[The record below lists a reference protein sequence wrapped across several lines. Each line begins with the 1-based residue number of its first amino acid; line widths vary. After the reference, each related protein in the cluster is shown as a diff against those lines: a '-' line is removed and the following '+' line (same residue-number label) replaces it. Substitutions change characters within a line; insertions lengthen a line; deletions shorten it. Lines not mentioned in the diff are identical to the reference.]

1 MADAWITHYDF
12 NACTSGASNAMI
24 DEFIGLKRSPM
35 NPFTR
40 LKHVHTAV
48 HVRKSGLPLNFMH
61 CLLIRTFI
69 RFSIKSITI
78 NCKKDEVI
86 IS

>member
-1 MADAWITHYDF
+1 MADSWIMHYHF
-12 NACTSGASNAMI
+12 NARASGASNAMF
-24 DEFIGLKRSPM
+24 DEFSGLKRSPM

-48 HVRKSGLPLNFMH
+48 RKSGLTLNFMH

-69 RFSIKSITI
+69 RFSIESITI

>member
-1 MADAWITHYDF
+1 MADSWIMHYHF
-12 NACTSGASNAMI
+12 NACASGASNAMF
-24 DEFIGLKRSPM
+24 DEFSGLKRSPM
-35 NPFTR
+35 NPFTP

-48 HVRKSGLPLNFMH
+48 RKSGLTLNFMH

-69 RFSIKSITI
+69 RFSIESITI

>member
-1 MADAWITHYDF
+1 MADSWIMHYHF
-12 NACTSGASNAMI
+12 NAYASGASNAMFY
-24 DEFIGLKRSPM
+24 EFIGLKRSPM

-48 HVRKSGLPLNFMH
+48 RKSGLTLNFMH

-69 RFSIKSITI
+69 RFSIESITI

>member
-1 MADAWITHYDF
+1 MADSWIMHYHF
-12 NACTSGASNAMI
+12 NACASGASNAMF
-24 DEFIGLKRSPM
+24 DEFSGLKRSPM

-48 HVRKSGLPLNFMH
+48 RKSGLTLNFMH

-69 RFSIKSITI
+69 RFSIESISI

>member
-1 MADAWITHYDF
+1 MADSWIMHYHF
-12 NACTSGASNAMI
+12 NACASGASNAMF
-24 DEFIGLKRSPM
+24 DEFSGLKRSPM
-35 NPFTR
+35 NPFTT

-48 HVRKSGLPLNFMH
+48 RKSGLTPNFMH

-69 RFSIKSITI
+69 RFSIESITI

>member
-1 MADAWITHYDF
+1 MAVSWITHYHF
-12 NACTSGASNAMI
+12 NACASLASNAMF
-24 DEFIGLKRSPM
+24 DEFSGLKRSPM
-35 NPFTR
+35 NPFMR

-48 HVRKSGLPLNFMH
+48 RKSGLTLNFIH

-69 RFSIKSITI
+69 RFSIESITI
-78 NCKKDEVI
+78 NCKKDEAI